1 MVMKASESSP
11 PSAPTSLSPE
21 IAGLLQRIVNG
32 WVPVLPELG
41 STDKVEWGGHDL
53 SAVPSIVTIEN
64 GWLLLNYSFSTADV
78 DREVAMPLID
88 VHHRLNRSPIKG
100 DLKQGWSFTTEE
112 TLRDGPRI
120 SMRDDTTAVAGGLKA
135 YRWRATSGRQPRFWI
150 TRITPVH
157 AASMSRNLMIELGS
171 GGFSPGNLCLR
182 GAATYY
188 LVNTSHPHASDRFL
202 VIERDPEGPDALDAV
217 RDDFL
222 ALQFVLGE
230 RLRPD
235 TFIGLSENGDVEA
248 AVGMQ
253 LGMGRL
259 EDAPGCPLV
268 PTSVR
273 EAWQAAFFT
282 RLSQKLRDAPELR
295 LYIPLALYADVLE
308 EHLDGAYLKL
318 HVGLEAFAERVVSTR
333 AVGND
338 PLVKS
343 LPDWKAWVASKRG
356 EIESLAFSSAQADKL
371 INKLN
376 SAPEH
381 ATASIVKQ
389 AFDGFGVKLSK
400 DLKDEIRYR
409 DVVAHTALMV
419 KDERDREIA
428 RDLERIAKVRSM
440 MVALVALAVGYA
452 GPVLGWELDEYGNPK
467 DLSLDGWR
475 LDPDVRTE
483 ALRRFEA
490 GSPGSAFRA
499 MIRGSEPVE
508 E

>member
-1 MVMKASESSP
+1 
-11 PSAPTSLSPE
+11 
-21 IAGLLQRIVNG
+21 
-32 WVPVLPELG
+32 
-41 STDKVEWGGHDL
+41 
-53 SAVPSIVTIEN
+53 
-64 GWLLLNYSFSTADV
+64 
-78 DREVAMPLID
+78 MPLID
-88 VHHRLNRSPIKG
+88 VQNSPNRLPIKG
-100 DLKQGWSFTTEE
+100 DLKQGWSFTTVE

-120 SMRDDTTAVAGGLKA
+120 STRDDTTTVAGALKA
-135 YRWRATSGRQPRFWI
+135 YHWRATSGRQPRFWI
-150 TRITPVH
+150 TRITPLH

-171 GGFSPGNLCLR
+171 GGFSSGNLRLR

-188 LVNTSHPHASDRFL
+188 LVNTSPPHARERFL

-235 TFIGLSENGDVEA
+235 TFIGISENGDVEA
-248 AVGMQ
+248 VVGMH
-253 LGMGRL
+253 LGMGRM
-259 EDAPGCPLV
+259 EDAHGCPLV

-295 LYIPLALYADVLE
+295 LYIPLALYVDVLD

-343 LPDWKAWVASKRG
+343 ISEWKTWVASKRG
-356 EIESLAFSSAQADKL
+356 EIESHAFNPAQVDRL

-389 AFDGFGVKLSK
+389 AFDGFDVKLSR
-400 DLKDEIRYR
+400 DLKEEIRYR

-419 KDERDREIA
+419 KDERERNID

-452 GPVLGWELDEYGNPK
+452 GPVLGWTLDEHGSPEA
-467 DLSLDGWR
+467 LSLDGWR
-475 LDPDVRTE
+475 LDPNVRTE
-483 ALRRFEA
+483 ALQRFEA
-490 GSPGSAFRA
+490 GSPGSAFQA
-499 MIRGSEPVE
+499 MIRGAEPVE
-508 E
+508 K